1 MTFSRMEA
9 ALEDAFVEWINTFEG
24 KSGPI
29 DTVVELADGSVLSSV
44 LIDIDGKWFRP
55 LGSNEPGGLTS
66 RNKRNSNGNANP
78 TNGNSTWVVRFNTI
92 KKMHKLIT
100 RYFDEVLGQDPELL
114 PSINLAGIAKDAD
127 LHELLLLC
135 QLIIAIA
142 VQSDNNRTYIE
153 MIQSLSQ
160 KSQHALMLSIEEV
173 MNHFNNEVDSMNPR
187 NSQLSGTSGTTTTRS
202 IQFDSDMPYR
212 YQIEFEKIA
221 VEKKQTEVAHNQL
234 LTEFDELRERFDAI
248 MMEKEDLKNR
258 LRDMDEAITQAN
270 NTGKADYV
278 MRTEIDHLKQDLY
291 VC

>member
-29 DTVVELADGSVLSSV
+29 DTVVELSDGSVLSGV
-44 LIDIDGKWFRP
+44 LIDI
-55 LGSNEPGGLTS
+55 
-66 RNKRNSNGNANP
+66 RNKRNSNGSA

-100 RYFDEVLGQDPELL
+100 RYFDEVLGQDPDLL

-173 MNHFNNEVDSMNPR
+173 MNHFNNEIDTMNPR
-187 NSQLSGTSGTTTTRS
+187 NSQLSGTSGTTTTKS
-202 IQFDSDMPYR
+202 LHDMPYR
-212 YQIEFEKIA
+212 YQVEFEKLN
-221 VEKKQTEVAHNQL
+221 VEKKQFEVQHNQL
-234 LTEFDELRERFDAI
+234 LAEFDELRERFVSISLFFVDFF
-248 MMEKEDLKNR
+248 
-258 LRDMDEAITQAN
+258 
-270 NTGKADYV
+270 
-278 MRTEIDHLKQDLY
+278 
-291 VC
+291 